1 MRPGLSV
8 IIPAFNEERALP
20 LALKSLELLDPDEV
34 LVVDGGSKDNTRK
47 IAESF
52 GAKVI
57 LSKKGRG
64 LQLRKGAE
72 LAQEELLFFMH
83 ADCLILDKINLRNLY
98 CSGLKA
104 GFFKLIY
111 NDNRFS
117 LKVLERLINLRARLL
132 HLPYGDQGLFIEKTL
147 YEKIGG
153 FRDYP
158 FLEDFDLV
166 LRLRKVSPPKEL
178 PGSILVS
185 SRKFNSSMPLYPFWV
200 SLRNNFILLSFLLGK
215 SPNYLRKFYK

>member
-8 IIPAFNEERALP
+8 IIPTLNEEKALP
-20 LALKSLELLDPDEV
+20 LTLKSLELLDPDEV
-34 LVVDGGSKDNTRK
+34 LVVDGGSEDNTRE
-47 IAESF
+47 IAESYD
-52 GAKVI
+52 AKVI
-57 LSKKGRG
+57 PSKKGRG

-72 LAQEELLFFMH
+72 LAQGDLLFFMH
-83 ADCLILDKINLRNLY
+83 ADCIILDKINLRDLY
-98 CSGLKA
+98 GSGLRA
-104 GFFKLIY
+104 GFLKLVY

-117 LKVLERLINLRARLL
+117 IKVLESLINLRARLL

-153 FRDYP
+153 FKDYP

-166 LRLRKVSPPKEL
+166 LRLRKVFPPKEL
-178 PGSILVS
+178 PGRILVS
-185 SRKFNSSMPLYPFWV
+185 PRKFNSSNPLYPFWV

-215 SPNYLRKFYK
+215 SPEYLRKFYK